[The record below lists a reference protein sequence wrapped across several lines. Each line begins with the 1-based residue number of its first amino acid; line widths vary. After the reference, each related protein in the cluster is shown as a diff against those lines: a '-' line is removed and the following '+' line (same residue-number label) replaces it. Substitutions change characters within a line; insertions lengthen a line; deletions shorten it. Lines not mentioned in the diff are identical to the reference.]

1 MTATLDSGARDSGD
15 WRFDEPRTR
24 ADPPRCV
31 VVEPTGD
38 VTIRPVPF
46 DEP

>member
-38 VTIRPVPF
+38 VTIRPVSF
-46 DEP
+46 DEL